1 MNIRRHTKKNTM
13 AQKLVVILAA
23 LLLACSFQACTKGK
37 SNPLTDLNPV
47 ALDAEEY
54 TVNRGDTLNVQVW
67 GEPRVSGQVLVRN
80 DGRFTMPLINEVKAS
95 GKTLQSLSE
104 EVASLLSEFITTA
117 SVSISVSN
125 RAPTAYYL
133 SGSFQRPGEYR
144 SDKNIKLLQAIATG
158 GGFAPFADQANITL
172 IRPNASGPGDK
183 RYHLNYNRVVAGKEP
198 NPVLRDG
205 DTLTVN

>member
-1 MNIRRHTKKNTM
+1 MNTRRN
-13 AQKLVVILAA
+13 AISYKLFVSLLILV
-23 LLLACSFQACTKGK
+23 LACGLQACTKGQG
-37 SNPLTDLNPV
+37 SPLTDLNPV
-47 ALDAEEY
+47 SEDAEEY

-95 GKTLQSLSE
+95 GKTLQTLSE

-117 SVSISVSN
+117 SVSISVAN
-125 RAPTAYYL
+125 RSATAYYL

-158 GGFAPFADQANITL
+158 GGFAPFADESSITL
-172 IRPNASGPGDK
+172 IRPNATGAGDK
-183 RYHLNYNRVVAGKEP
+183 RYHLNYNRVVAGKQP

-205 DTLTVN
+205 DTITVK

>member
-1 MNIRRHTKKNTM
+1 MNTRRRPIS
-13 AQKLVVILAA
+13 QILVLLIT
-23 LLLACSFQACTKGK
+23 LLLTATSFQACTKSKG
-37 SNPLTDLNPV
+37 SPLADLNPAV
-47 ALDAEEY
+47 EDSEQY

-95 GKTLQSLSE
+95 GKTLQGLSE

-133 SGSFQRPGEYR
+133 SGSFQRAGEYR

-158 GGFAPFADQANITL
+158 GGFAPFADESSITL
-172 IRPNASGPGDK
+172 IRPNAAGSGDK
-183 RYHLNYNRVVAGKEP
+183 RYHLNYNKVVGGKQP

-205 DTLTVN
+205 DTITVK